1 MLTQSEFEK
10 EMAQIA
16 KHIVD
21 ISDSICVRSKES
33 KQGNE
38 IHTVY
43 DYLYVDYDSNCI
55 VYFQEFAFGITDS
68 LGDMYKDKTLG
79 YEIINTY
86 KFR

>member
-10 EMAQIA
+10 EMAQISN
-16 KHIVD
+16 HIMD
-21 ISDSICVRSKES
+21 ISKRIYITEKES

-43 DYLYVDYDSNCI
+43 DYLYVDYDGNCI
-55 VYFQEFAFGITDS
+55 VYYKEFAFGITDA
-68 LGDMYKDKTLG
+68 LGDMYEDKTLG

>member
-16 KHIVD
+16 NHIVD
-21 ISDSICVRSKES
+21 ISKCIYITGKES

-43 DYLYVDYDSNCI
+43 DYLYVDYDGNCI
-55 VYFQEFAFGITDS
+55 VYYKEFAFGVTDT
-68 LGDMYKDKTLG
+68 LGDMYEDETLG